1 MTSPPNNAAAPAPAP
16 AAPPPPAHRRPSASL
31 IVQLVLSLAGA
42 GAVFAYLLWS
52 SGHSSSGE
60 DNKRPTPPDEAV
72 QPVGSR
78 LIRVKPGTPLDN
90 KLQLATVDEAQLT
103 APVLPVT
110 GTALASL
117 KPGKEGPDAWQ
128 FATPDLLGTFSDW
141 QKAVV
146 DVEFQKQQLKSVKEL
161 ADFRVEAQKE
171 VVERME
177 KLLEAGTER
186 LKDVVAERV
195 NLKQFEIQGKQDVH
209 TAENAVKVAIKT
221 EATLAR
227 QLQQAGLDPQML
239 RSAAAEGD
247 IVVAEVPERALSRV
261 KLGMTCEVRFLAL
274 PSKVFVG
281 KVSSI
286 SPVISKDRRTLN
298 VQFIVIDPDKVVRP
312 GMFAEI
318 RLGTD
323 ERPALLVPADGM
335 LHVEDRDY
343 VLIAEK
349 MSGGKVET
357 WKVVEVQAGELRSLL
372 RVNAKAMANLAAAGL
387 PKPLLAKLE
396 PLRKKGFE
404 SREQLVAQLDIAL
417 AGEALDHYRDLIITE
432 VSREQ
437 QVEVQSRELKGGET
451 VLGKG
456 AILLKPIVVRVL
468 Q

>member
-1 MTSPPNNAAAPAPAP
+1 
-16 AAPPPPAHRRPSASL
+16 
-31 IVQLVLSLAGA
+31 VQLVLSLLGA
-42 GAVFAYLLWS
+42 GAVFAYLTWS
-52 SGHSSSGE
+52 GSHSPSADDS
-60 DNKRPTPPDEAV
+60 KRPTPPEEFV

-78 LIRVKPGTPLDN
+78 QIRVKPGTPLDK
-90 KLQLATVDEAQLT
+90 KLQLETVEYAQLT

-117 KPGKEGPDAWQ
+117 KPGPEGPDVWQFATSCGVSPRTTQLPGTAGPDAWQ

-146 DVEFQKQQLKSVKEL
+146 DVEFQKSQLTLVKEL
-161 ADFRVEAQKE
+161 SDFRIEAQKE
-171 VVERME
+171 VVQRME

-195 NLKQFEIQGKQDVH
+195 NLKQFEIQGKQDIH
-209 TAENAVKVAIKT
+209 QAENAVKVAVKT

-227 QLQQAGLDPQML
+227 QLQQAGLDPAML

-274 PSKVFVG
+274 PHKVFTG

-298 VQFIVIDPDKVVRP
+298 VQFVVTDPDKLVRP

-323 ERPALLVPADGM
+323 ERPVLLVPADGV

-349 MSGGKVET
+349 MSGGKVDT

-372 RVNAKAMANLAAAGL
+372 RFNDKAMANLAAAGL
-387 PKPLLAKLE
+387 PKALLAKLE

-404 SREQLVAQLDIAL
+404 TREQLTAQLDATL
-417 AGEALDHYRDLIITE
+417 AGEDLDHYRDLIITE
-432 VSREQ
+432 VSRQQ
-437 QVEVQSRELKGGET
+437 QVEIQSRELKGGET
-451 VLGKG
+451 VLGTG
-456 AILLKPIVVRVL
+456 AILLKPVVVRVL